1 VPLRWLLRPELFASE
16 YELPR
21 FSDVAGPAGLDVD
34 GLAGGAIMEDF
45 DGDDLLDIMV
55 SSMSLR
61 GQLRRF
67 RNNGDG
73 TFADVTE
80 AAGLLSFHPTQT
92 AVWLDYNGDG
102 WLDLFVGNE
111 SLEGDV
117 HPCELYRNNA
127 DGTFAECAK
136 EAGLAYIGFVKAV
149 VSGDYNND
157 GRPDLYHLDS

>member
-1 VPLRWLLRPELFASE
+1 RRQRTATENDTILLTDPSTSFTFIVPLRWLLRPELFASE

-80 AAGLLSFHPTQT
+80 AAGLLSFHPT
-92 AVWLDYNGDG
+92 
-102 WLDLFVGNE
+102 
-111 SLEGDV
+111 
-117 HPCELYRNNA
+117 
-127 DGTFAECAK
+127 
-136 EAGLAYIGFVKAV
+136 
-149 VSGDYNND
+149 
-157 GRPDLYHLDS
+157 